1 MTTSVPS
8 GFSPED
14 LEKLLENAI
23 SEDEQHSQ
31 SDEISS
37 DKEDMSEERITK
49 LACKICDDAHDLASG
64 PLLHKVI
71 ALTIIQRLISWHT
84 HVGESRVENGDTDS
98 GFAWMRD
105 AGKLQAAG
113 VLLQSVCLG
122 SEDFTSVDD
131 EE

>member
-14 LEKLLENAI
+14 LEKLLANAI
-23 SEDEQHSQ
+23 SEDEQHAQ
-31 SDEISS
+31 SDEIS
-37 DKEDMSEERITK
+37 DDRDDMSEERITK
-49 LACKICDDAHDLASG
+49 LACKICDDANELASG

-84 HVGESRVENGDTDS
+84 HIGEARVENGDTDS

-105 AGKLQAAG
+105 AGNCKQLESCCKAFA
-113 VLLQSVCLG
+113 
-122 SEDFTSVDD
+122 
-131 EE
+131 